1 MNRPS
6 EAFKGYRSDGRCS
19 HGTVSLTA
27 KRAMWNTVRKAPVW
41 VILAY
46 GLGVLAVWGFI
57 MIVML
62 KLRDIF
68 TVGTALKKRSE
79 APGNETTTNN

>member
-1 MNRPS
+1 MAGEVTGP
-6 EAFKGYRSDGRCS
+6 
-19 HGTVSLTA
+19 VSLPA

-57 MIVML
+57 MVVML

-68 TVGTALKKRSE
+68 TVGTALQKKLQ
-79 APGNETTTNN
+79 ANATETTTNN

>member
-1 MNRPS
+1 MAGVVTVP
-6 EAFKGYRSDGRCS
+6 
-19 HGTVSLTA
+19 VSLTA

-57 MIVML
+57 LLVML

-68 TVGTALKKRSE
+68 TVGTALKERLQ
-79 APGNETTTNN
+79 ATVNETTTNN

>member
-1 MNRPS
+1 M
-6 EAFKGYRSDGRCS
+6 A
-19 HGTVSLTA
+19 GTVTVPVSLTA

-41 VILAY
+41 IILSY

-57 MIVML
+57 FLVMM

-68 TVGTALKKRSE
+68 TVGTALRQRIPQTDTEKQ
-79 APGNETTTNN
+79 